1 MRQAKNPE
9 SLLPT
14 LRRRSFL
21 AGVAAGLSSSQ
32 LIGQPEKPRLNVKKL
47 LAFNDQD
54 RQIWEEE
61 LNDFVPDR
69 VYDTHAHLS
78 LDKFNLNPKK
88 SKPSADDLPWR
99 ILEREATLARLV
111 ECDAVLLPGREVTY
125 LASPM
130 PHRHCDFNRTNEFAA
145 GEALA
150 KPGTTVQMVVH
161 PKMTAKEVEQAVVKH
176 RFVGFKPYRHYALSG
191 DAAECR
197 IPEFMPEHQLEVANR
212 YGLIIRLHIS
222 KSRAMA
228 DPENIEDLERLT
240 EKFPR
245 VRWVLAHCARTYSDW
260 PLEKY
265 GQRLSQLPNI
275 WYDTSSVCESAAFDA
290 LFSVSRHDQVCYGS
304 DDIPVG
310 IVRGKYVAF
319 GYCWSQ
325 LDEGNQSVN
334 VSHCTSGFTFV
345 RYEMLR
351 AMRRAARN
359 AKLTKAQIED
369 IFYNNANSLVKAAQ
383 ADLERA
389 L

>member
-1 MRQAKNPE
+1 MRTEDNKG
-9 SLLPT
+9 LLPPI
-14 LRRRSFL
+14 RRRSFL
-21 AGVAAGLSSSQ
+21 AGVAAGLSACQ
-32 LIGQPEKPRLNVKKL
+32 VTGQPQEPKLDVEKL
-47 LAFNDQD
+47 LAFNDVD

-61 LNDFVPDR
+61 LDEFVPTR

-78 LDKFNLNPKK
+78 LDRFDLDPRKV
-88 SKPSADDLPWR
+88 KPSADDLPWKVLR
-99 ILEREATLARLV
+99 REATLARLV
-111 ECDAVLLPGREVTY
+111 ECDALLFPGREVTH
-125 LASPM
+125 LVSPS
-130 PHRHCDFNRTNEFAA
+130 PHRHCDFDGINEWGARQ
-145 GEALA
+145 ALTR
-150 KPGTTVQMVVH
+150 PGTTVQMVVH
-161 PKMTAKEVEQAVVKH
+161 PKMTAKDVEQAVVKH
-176 RFVGFKPYRHYALSG
+176 RFIGLKPYRHYALSG
-191 DAAECR
+191 DAVECR

-212 YGLIIRLHIS
+212 YGLIIRMHIS

-260 PLEKY
+260 PLEKF
-265 GQRLSQLPNI
+265 GKRLSRLPNI

-290 LFSVSRHDQVCYGS
+290 LFSVARHDQVCYGS
-304 DDIPVG
+304 DDIPVS

-325 LDEGNQSVN
+325 LDNGNQSVKK
-334 VSHCTSGFTFV
+334 SHCSAGFTFV

-359 AKLTKAQIED
+359 AKLTRAQID
-369 IFYNNANSLVKAAQ
+369 AVFYDNAASLVKAAS